1 MAAWDEDGTHVDPV
15 TGKEVQHKKGDLKL
29 NENGTY
35 YYESLDGRSVYGKR
49 ILNKFNTLTTDGSAW
64 NKYDFFDSDSI
75 EQKSIGGSIAKN
87 LALVGSMFI
96 PYVGWGVAAASVA
109 HQSLGLFATLG
120 KMLAG
125 ADDPT
130 LNAIEGWVKSTDRR
144 NLKTE
149 YAQQNMWCW
158 ENFIDLIGDTTAQL
172 REQRAI
178 FKFVPGLIKGDFKAL
193 SDKKMK
199 EYGEKL
205 LKESVENVTDK
216 SFIDLARIAQK
227 QNPNDWK
234 KQLGFLMQET
244 NGVFSAKAEKAV
256 RDYISS
262 YYKLGEP
269 IAKAYMTAITVQDT
283 FGEAIEAGASNNEA
297 TLLTLRYA
305 AAEAALLSTD
315 LGKWIMPELRTERMR
330 YNTIAKKLLE
340 LP

>member
-216 SFIDLARIAQK
+216 SFIDIARIA
-227 QNPNDWK
+227 
-234 KQLGFLMQET
+234 
-244 NGVFSAKAEKAV
+244 
-256 RDYISS
+256 
-262 YYKLGEP
+262 
-269 IAKAYMTAITVQDT
+269 
-283 FGEAIEAGASNNEA
+283 
-297 TLLTLRYA
+297 
-305 AAEAALLSTD
+305 
-315 LGKWIMPELRTERMR
+315 
-330 YNTIAKKLLE
+330 
-340 LP
+340 